1 MTLKIDITLIQI
13 FTEFFKVYIIIYNRV
28 VQNRLKGLSASETI
42 HIQQYAVNRF
52 KYFFSLYTPFD
63 NLRKMLA
70 LDFLYLYFV
79 FEL

>member
-1 MTLKIDITLIQI
+1 MTLKTDITLIQI

-28 VQNRLKGLSASETI
+28 VQNRLKGLSASET
-42 HIQQYAVNRF
+42 IQQYAVNRF